1 MFEAKVLCDS
11 TNRCDNRLITFEL
24 TFPRM
29 ILAEFN
35 THKSICRNAASS
47 RAIPVEKMIKQV
59 MDSPFIPIYWG
70 KAQKGMQAYEEVSPE
85 NMEKCKTI
93 WLKQRDIAVKAAEEM
108 LALGLHKQ
116 IPNRL
121 LENWMWCTVIATG
134 NIGSWNNFWN
144 LRNHHA
150 AEPHMQII
158 AKMSEEAA
166 KLSTPKNLDEREWH
180 LPLIGFEGD
189 EELTIEDQAKVSVGR
204 CARVSYLTHDG
215 KRDVQADIDLHNRLQ
230 KDGHFSPFEHVARC
244 NTIPWDY
251 TYVRDI
257 AGPLGIGW
265 TQYRKMLKGEFQDKR
280 QW

>member
-11 TNRCDNRLITFEL
+11 VNSCNNRLITFEL

-29 ILAEFN
+29 ILAEMN
-35 THKSICRNAASS
+35 THKNISKNAASS
-47 RAIPVEKMIKQV
+47 RAIPVEKMIRQV
-59 MDSPFIPIYWG
+59 AESPFIPVYWG

-85 NMEKCKTI
+85 NIEKCKAI
-93 WLKQRDIAVKAAEEM
+93 WIAQRDIAVKAAEEM
-108 LALGLHKQ
+108 LSLGLHKQ

-121 LENWMWCTVIATG
+121 LENWMWCTVITTG

-158 AKMSEEAA
+158 ANMCENAA
-166 KLSTPKNLDEREWH
+166 NNSTPNKLEDDQWH

-189 EELTIEDQAKVSVGR
+189 DQLTESEKAMVSVGR

-215 KRDVQADIDLHNRLQ
+215 KRDVQADIDLCKRLQ
-230 KDGHFSPFEHVARC
+230 NDGHFSPFEHVALSSSGVKREEC
-244 NTIPWDY
+244 LSGNLG
-251 TYVRDI
+251 
-257 AGPLGIGW
+257 AGWI
-265 TQYRKMLKGEFQDKR
+265 QYRKMIQGEFKDKR
-280 QW
+280 

>member
-1 MFEAKVLCDS
+1 MFQAKILCDS
-11 TNRCDNRLITFEL
+11 TNSLNNRLITFEL

-35 THKSICRNAASS
+35 THKSIARNAASS
-47 RAIPVEKMIKQV
+47 RAIPVEKMIRQV
-59 MDSPFIPIYWG
+59 VDEPFIPVYWG

-85 NMEKCKTI
+85 NIEKCKSI
-93 WLKQRDIAVKAAEEM
+93 WLRQRDVAVKSVEEM

-134 NIGSWNNFWN
+134 NIQSWNNFWN

-158 AKMSEEAA
+158 ARMSEEIANQSA
-166 KLSTPKNLDEREWH
+166 SKVLDDGEFH
-180 LPLIGFEGD
+180 LPLIGFDGD
-189 EELTIEDQAKVSVGR
+189 ENLSLFDQVKVSVGR

-215 KRDVQADIDLHNRLQ
+215 KRDTQADIDLCSKLQ
-230 KDGHFSPFEHVARC
+230 NDGHFSPFEHVAMSSQE
-244 NTIPWDY
+244 NLKHLE
-251 TYVRDI
+251 
-257 AGPLGIGW
+257 GNLGFGW
-265 TQYRKMLKGEFQDKR
+265 VQYRKVLDGEFKDKR
-280 QW
+280 S